1 MSANEEALRAEGATL
16 IAGVDE
22 VGRGA
27 LAGPVIAAAVI
38 LPEDSFI
45 DGVRDSKKLSP
56 AKREK
61 IFTAIEGIAISIGVG
76 SVNARMVDKINILQ
90 ATYLAMRQ
98 AVSRLSPAPDYLLVD
113 GFRVPEIEV
122 PQLPLLKGDS
132 MSISIAAASII
143 AKVIRDK
150 IMIEEGNLY
159 PHYGFLKHKGYG
171 TKEHYKA
178 IATYGLCPIHR
189 RSFNLFKV

>member
-27 LAGPVIAAAVI
+27 LAGPVIAAAVM

-61 IFTAIEGIAISIGVG
+61 IFTAIEDIAISIGVG
-76 SVNARMVDKINILQ
+76 FVNARVVDKINILQ

-98 AVSRLSPAPDYLLVD
+98 AVSRLNPAPDYLLVD
-113 GFRVPEIEV
+113 DFGVPEIEV